1 MSSATETETRKQV
14 LEEIKKLSTDQY
26 KEVFRIIKRNN
37 VSYTENSNG
46 IFFDLNTVSDATI
59 SDLQQFIALSQV
71 QRSAEEERTNELN
84 TLRNETV
91 AESEDA

>member
-91 AESEDA
+91 AESEDV